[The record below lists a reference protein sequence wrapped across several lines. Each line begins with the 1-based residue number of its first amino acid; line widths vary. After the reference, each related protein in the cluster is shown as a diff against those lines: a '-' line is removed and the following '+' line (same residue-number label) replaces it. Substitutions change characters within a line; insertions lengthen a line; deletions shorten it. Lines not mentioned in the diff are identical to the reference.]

1 MKMMRNLLLSAATL
15 MMLGFICCDH
25 HKSHINI
32 EGVIDSVANE
42 ALSDTTGV
50 DTMAVDSMVG
60 DSLQVDSVV
69 VK

>member
-25 HKSHINI
+25 HKSHIDV

-42 ALSDTTGV
+42 ALSDT
-50 DTMAVDSMVG
+50 MKVDSTVV

-69 VK
+69 VKY

>member
-1 MKMMRNLLLSAATL
+1 MKMMRNLLLSTAAL

-25 HKSHINI
+25 HKSYINVG
-32 EGVIDSVANE
+32 EVIDSVTNE
-42 ALSDTTGV
+42 ALSDT
-50 DTMAVDSMVG
+50 AKVDSMVV

>member
-1 MKMMRNLLLSAATL
+1 MKMMRNLLLGASAL

-25 HKSHINI
+25 HKSYINV

-50 DTMAVDSMVG
+50 DTMVVDSIVV

>member
-1 MKMMRNLLLSAATL
+1 MKMMRNLLLGAAVL

-25 HKSHINI
+25 HKSYINV
-32 EGVIDSVANE
+32 EEVIDSVTNE
-42 ALSDTTGV
+42 ALSDNV
-50 DTMAVDSMVG
+50 KVDSMVV

>member
-1 MKMMRNLLLSAATL
+1 MKMMRNLLLSAAAL

-25 HKSHINI
+25 HKSYINVG
-32 EGVIDSVANE
+32 EVIDSVANE
-42 ALSDTTGV
+42 ALSDTV
-50 DTMAVDSMVG
+50 KVYSIAV

>member
-1 MKMMRNLLLSAATL
+1 MKMMRNLLLSASAL

-25 HKSHINI
+25 HKSHINV
-32 EGVIDSVANE
+32 EEVIDSIANE
-42 ALSDTTGV
+42 ALSDTIGV
-50 DTMAVDSMVG
+50 DTMAV

>member
-1 MKMMRNLLLSAATL
+1 MKMMRNLLLSAAVL

-25 HKSHINI
+25 HKSYISVG
-32 EGVIDSVANE
+32 EVIDSVANE
-42 ALSDTTGV
+42 ALSDTMT
-50 DTMAVDSMVG
+50 VDSMVV

>member
-1 MKMMRNLLLSAATL
+1 MKMMRNLLLSAAVL

-25 HKSHINI
+25 HKSYINV
-32 EGVIDSVANE
+32 EEVIDSVTNE
-42 ALSDTTGV
+42 ALSDTV
-50 DTMAVDSMVG
+50 RVDSMVVDTMVV

>member
-1 MKMMRNLLLSAATL
+1 MKMMRNLLLCAAAL

-25 HKSHINI
+25 HKSYINVG
-32 EGVIDSVANE
+32 EVIDSVANE
-42 ALSDTTGV
+42 ALSDTV
-50 DTMAVDSMVG
+50 KVYSIAV

>member
-1 MKMMRNLLLSAATL
+1 MKMTRNLLLSAAAL

-25 HKSHINI
+25 HKSHINV
-32 EGVIDSVANE
+32 EEVIDSVANE
-42 ALSDTTGV
+42 ALSDTLK
-50 DTMAVDSMVG
+50 VDSVAV

>member
-25 HKSHINI
+25 HKSYINV
-32 EGVIDSVANE
+32 GDVIDSVANE
-42 ALSDTTGV
+42 ALSDTV
-50 DTMAVDSMVG
+50 KVDSMAV
-60 DSLQVDSVV
+60 DSLQVDTVV